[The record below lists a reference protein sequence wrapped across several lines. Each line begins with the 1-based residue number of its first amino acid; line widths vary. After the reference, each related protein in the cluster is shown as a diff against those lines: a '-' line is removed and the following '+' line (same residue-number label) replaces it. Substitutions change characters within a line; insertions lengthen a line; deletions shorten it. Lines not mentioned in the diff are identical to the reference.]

1 MDTTQPIQLSMK
13 LKRLEN
19 LALNNNLSKSE
30 MNVVYYCWEK
40 EKSSKDVATYLK
52 WQAPNVARLLLTMY
66 NKGLLVRRQ
75 LDDKKTYLYT
85 TNTSSELLDIE

>member
-1 MDTTQPIQLSMK
+1 MNTLEPMQILRK

-30 MNVVYYCWEK
+30 MNVVYFCWEK
-40 EKSSKDVATYLK
+40 ERSSKDVANYLN
-52 WQAPNVARLLLTMY
+52 WQAPNVARLLLTMF

-85 TNTSSELLDIE
+85 ANVLSELLDTK